1 MGALMKP
8 TVAIVGSHPR
18 TREAFDFAR
27 TDCDVWLF
35 NEALSGNNPWAK
47 RADMVFQMHVP
58 AIWRNPANR
67 NDPHHY
73 EWLQTQDVCDVMM
86 QDIYPDVPRSKM
98 YPLGDIAKML
108 GVTVMELTDTDHFLS
123 SSVPQAIALAIL
135 NGYKRVEVYG
145 VAMETNTE
153 YQFQRE
159 GVAFWIGFAKGHGVD
174 LYFADPT
181 FRAPLY
187 GYEGKVSVE
196 YDRFDERIEELQTYV
211 PDVAAQHKAA
221 VLDVRKALELFLADG
236 SKDNENTLHAC
247 AEKIVQITSQL
258 GALDG
263 AIQENQRYKAKADK
277 MREAADGEFVFSR
290 QEFEAAASSLGKQAN
305 DEQVQY
311 IGYGTQLGIK
321 QDEIAKAPKGSP
333 KREKLA
339 KEFWAIFGTY
349 LKTVNRM
356 NIYKGAANE
365 NQQYMLYLDKYI
377 RAAGGEKSEAVLLES
392 MRQNEVVAA

>member
-1 MGALMKP
+1 MPRCSVGGDAMKP

-18 TREAFDFAR
+18 TREDFDFAR
-27 TDCDVWLF
+27 EDCDIWLF
-35 NEALSGNNPWAK
+35 NEAISGNNPWAK
-47 RADMVFQMHVP
+47 RADLVFQMHVP

-73 EWLQTQDVCDVMM
+73 EWLKTQDQCDVMM
-86 QDIYPDVPRSKM
+86 QDVYEDVPRSKM
-98 YPLGDIAKML
+98 YPLTDIARML
-108 GVTVMELTDTDHFLS
+108 GTTAAELMNVDHFLS

-135 NGYKRVEVYG
+135 WGYKRIEVYG

-174 LYFADPT
+174 LLFADPT

-196 YDRFDERIEELQTYV
+196 YAAFDERIDELKTHV
-211 PDVAAQHKAA
+211 PDIAAQHKAA
-221 VLDVRKALELFLADG
+221 VLDVRKALDLYLMDG

-263 AIQENQRYKAKADK
+263 AIQENGRYKAKADK
-277 MREAADGEFVFSR
+277 MREASGGEFVFSR
-290 QEFEAAASSLGKQAN
+290 QEFEAAAASLQKQAN
-305 DEQVQY
+305 SEQVKY

-321 QDEIAKAPKGSP
+321 QDEISKAPKGSP
-333 KREKLA
+333 KREKLG
-339 KEFWAIFGTY
+339 KEFWSIFGTY
-349 LKTVNRM
+349 LQTVNRM
-356 NIYKGAANE
+356 NLYKGAANE
-365 NQQYMLYLDKYI
+365 NMQYMQYLDKYI

-392 MRQNEVVAA
+392 MRV

>member
-1 MGALMKP
+1 MKP

-18 TREAFDFAR
+18 TREDFDFTR
-27 TDCDVWLF
+27 TDCDIWLF
-35 NEALSGNNPWAK
+35 NEAISGNNPWAK

-135 NGYKRVEVYG
+135 NGYKRIEVYG

-196 YDRFDERIEELQTYV
+196 YDRFDERIDELQAYV

-221 VLDVRKALELFLADG
+221 VMDVRKALELFLADG

-263 AIQENQRYKAKADK
+263 AIQENQRYKAKADQ

-290 QEFEAAASSLGKQAN
+290 QEFEAAAASLGKQAN
-305 DEQVQY
+305 SEQVQY

-333 KREKLA
+333 KRQKLA
-339 KEFWAIFGTY
+339 KEFWSIFGTY